1 VQTPHPMHG
10 RHWLKSTLVPGVVV
24 VLTLMAVSVARH
36 PSSLQGAGNHLLWL
50 DVVLLLTYGIAATW
64 ALNQGSSG
72 VGLAIRLGTMAGLL
86 LGAVLITNHVIEL
99 FVSTRSFAL
108 VISPVLL
115 ALALLAAT
123 GSAAT
128 ERTGSLLLAIV
139 AGVWCAIVGTLVLL
153 CVGLVFGLTLEARV
167 ELWLREAFATSGM
180 NDPSGFLVQN
190 TLEAASEALVR
201 MPVAALFL
209 SLFGALA
216 NAWIGKRSRTAVL
229 VVICSAV
236 LMFIGGAAAL
246 WYANSLPRAAR
257 PPFVLAGVLLASVA
271 VSAAHP
277 TWSALRHRFVKR

>member
-1 VQTPHPMHG
+1 MQTPHPMHG

-72 VGLAIRLGTMAGLL
+72 VGLAIRLGTMACLL

>member
-1 VQTPHPMHG
+1 MQTPHPMHG